1 MILNCLPGGANA
13 RFLQG
18 KQQTSRGTARNPQ
31 QGLAQGSNGY
41 MQDNTISTE
50 QEFDERPPEQNVS
63 SKRYGLL
70 LVLQTIVKAAT
81 TSLDGSDDC

>member
-1 MILNCLPGGANA
+1 MAL
-13 RFLQG
+13 
-18 KQQTSRGTARNPQ
+18 TSVAVALATPAMALNPQ